1 MAGSVIFAV
10 GERQV
15 PGYLA
20 LPASE
25 KGPGILV
32 LHAWWGLNEFFR
44 TLCERF
50 AQEGFVVFAPDLYHG
65 RGPVQTIEQAEEIM
79 PTINQDEA
87 FQDITAAVSYLLA
100 RPQTSGES
108 VGVVGFSMGGF
119 RALMMEDSIS
129 AIVTFYGLTDPESV
143 TAQAAFLGHFAEN
156 DDFESQEGVEAME
169 AHLRG
174 IGREVTFYTYP
185 GTQHWFFET
194 DRPEYNA
201 GAAQVA
207 WERTLAFFRR
217 HLNG

>member
-1 MAGSVIFAV
+1 
-10 GERQV
+10 
-15 PGYLA
+15 
-20 LPASE
+20 
-25 KGPGILV
+25 
-32 LHAWWGLNEFFR
+32 
-44 TLCERF
+44 
-50 AQEGFVVFAPDLYHG
+50 
-65 RGPVQTIEQAEEIM
+65 
-79 PTINQDEA
+79 
-87 FQDITAAVSYLLA
+87 
-100 RPQTSGES
+100 
-108 VGVVGFSMGGF
+108 MGGF
-119 RALMMEDSIS
+119 RALMMEDSLS

-174 IGREVTFYTYP
+174 RGREVTFSTYP

-201 GAAQVA
+201 GATQVA